1 MGTSPRSAIAGPFNT
16 TSQNAPGLVR
26 TLVCNAVSNRATL
39 SWSAPSDTGG
49 VPATQLTY
57 YVFGIAAS
65 GDVATST
72 PSNQNVTDFSG
83 VCAVFAF
90 PRVCFC
96 FLLEVSRACCSQE
109 HRVSPK

>member
-16 TSQNAPGLVR
+16 TSQTAPGLVR

-49 VPATQLTY
+49 VLATQLTY

-83 VCAVFAF
+83 VCAVFAS

-96 FLLEVSRACCSQE
+96 LLLEVSRACCSQE
-109 HRVSPK
+109 HRVYPK